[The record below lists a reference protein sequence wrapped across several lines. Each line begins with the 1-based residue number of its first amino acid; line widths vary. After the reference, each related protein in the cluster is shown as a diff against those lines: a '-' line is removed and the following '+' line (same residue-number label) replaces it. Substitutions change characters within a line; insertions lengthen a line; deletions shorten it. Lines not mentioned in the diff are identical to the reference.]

1 MRRIVDLMALL
12 TIVAI
17 AAAWYVTRDTGE
29 LQNTAEQARQEV
41 DRLRAAVLLRSQSD
55 RHLLNKHG
63 WPLAI
68 DPAWFGTDDLPM
80 NPLVD
85 ADRPWLEVAAPEQT
99 GWQHPRPIFV
109 VDRSTAMF
117 WYNPALG
124 IVRAR
129 VELQGTDGQTISLY
143 NATNNAKLTSINP
156 TTFGDDDTIDLTS
169 IDISDDITND

>member
-1 MRRIVDLMALL
+1 MAVL

-29 LQNTAEQARQEV
+29 LQSSSEQARLEV
-41 DRLRAAVLLRSQSD
+41 DRLRAAMLLRSQSD

-68 DPAWFGTDDLPM
+68 DPAWFSADDLPI

-85 ADRPWLEVAAPEQT
+85 ADRPWLELAGPEQS
-99 GWQHPRPIFV
+99 GWRHPRPIFV
-109 VDRSTAMF
+109 VDHSTAMF

-129 VELQGTDGQTISLY
+129 VDLQGTDSETLATY
-143 NATNNAKLTSINP
+143 NTTNNAALTSINP

-169 IDISDDITND
+169 IDLSDDIAND